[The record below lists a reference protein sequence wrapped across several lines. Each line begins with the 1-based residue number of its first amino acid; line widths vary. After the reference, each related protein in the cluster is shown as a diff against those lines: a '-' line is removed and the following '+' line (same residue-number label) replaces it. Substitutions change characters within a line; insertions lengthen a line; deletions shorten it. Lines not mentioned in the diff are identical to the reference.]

1 MTLPEMG
8 YLMAYLG
15 AQDAMN
21 LDGGGS
27 ATMVVG
33 GRIVNAPSDGFE
45 RMVASALV
53 VLRRPVDPEA
63 TVKVPPWAAP

>member
-1 MTLPEMG
+1 
-8 YLMAYLG
+8 
-15 AQDAMN
+15 MN

-33 GRIVNAPSDGFE
+33 GRIVNTPSDGFE

-53 VLRRPVDPEA
+53 VLRRPVESDRV
-63 TVKVPPWAAP
+63 VKIPSWAAP

>member
-1 MTLPEMG
+1 MPEMG
-8 YLMAYLG
+8 DLMVSLG

-53 VLRRPVDPEA
+53 VLRRPVESDRV
-63 TVKVPPWAAP
+63 VKVPSWAAP